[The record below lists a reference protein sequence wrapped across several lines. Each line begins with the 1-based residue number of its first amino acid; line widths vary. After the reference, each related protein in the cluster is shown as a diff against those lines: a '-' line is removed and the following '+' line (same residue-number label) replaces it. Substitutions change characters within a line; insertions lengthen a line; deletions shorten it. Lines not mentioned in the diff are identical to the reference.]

1 MLVHFVISANDLPKD
16 FVQMTEMDR
25 VESQQNLLSRGD
37 PPVPHDLGVHIILC
51 IFGPIV
57 GNTVHRID
65 DMKEVGVK
73 SC

>member
-1 MLVHFVISANDLPKD
+1 
-16 FVQMTEMDR
+16 MTEIDR
-25 VESQQNLLSRGD
+25 VEFQQNLLSRGD

-57 GNTVHRID
+57 GNIVHRID